1 MGNYSADRDEL
12 NQRLKEYD
20 DVAEAW
26 NESEAKFSRSYDG
39 IYDRVNIET
48 DMEKNAVKN
57 YWNGMVSAD
66 EKAAKGFKEVTRGLS
81 NLNATMD
88 AFIEELGSGGTN
100 LDKLNLTRLQEAV
113 FSDDALFATILAK
126 MEAGVS
132 MTSSEQE
139 LLYQYLQNHY
149 LTDEKREQI
158 NALINM
164 LTEQNVDELQSHLN
178 DHVLVSEETLIS
190 EIALIEAYLYS
201 GNLRVTD
208 YMKVESDRLGL
219 ENTSYIKRLIMYKKM
234 LKEHKKNIEQINL
247 EAGGDLPFLV
257 QVNDLSLAEVNN
269 RVHVINSELIVSI
282 SKYANEEVRESFLD
296 LQQPIPNTSL
306 VDVNVTYYMG
316 DNAVSNL
323 NSDDTAEMEEYKR
336 KHATYF
342 IGGKVVELAMDIT
355 TKSVFQ
361 PVVLINEYQ
370 SEKQELNKQ
379 ITIGNATSS
388 ASNLN
393 MEMVIVESGY
403 FNENDTWVEVLPTNS
418 TYAILERWEQTH
430 QMNSDIPFPKEYID
444 QQQWDKVSDFYND
457 STDQFEAVHNSLSN
471 YIKSAYLPKD
481 KEIEEIIKNNIE

>member
-1 MGNYSADRDEL
+1 MGNYNADRDEL
-12 NQRLKEYD
+12 SQRLQEYE

-26 NESEAKFSRSYDG
+26 NERQAQFSRSYGG

-57 YWNGMVSAD
+57 FWNGMVSAD
-66 EKAAKGFKEVTRGLS
+66 KNAAEGFEQVTHGLS
-81 NLNATMD
+81 NLNTTMD
-88 AFIEELGSGGTN
+88 AFIEELGSGGAN

-113 FSDDALFATILAK
+113 FSDDALFANILAK

-158 NALINM
+158 NALIDM

-178 DHVLVSEETLIS
+178 HHVLVSEEALIT

-201 GNLRVTD
+201 GNMRVTD
-208 YMKVESDRLGL
+208 HMKVESDRLGFD
-219 ENTSYIKRLIMYKKM
+219 EIDYVKIMKMYKKL
-234 LKEHKKNIEQINL
+234 LKEYKKNIEQINL
-247 EAGGDLPFLV
+247 EGEKLPFLV
-257 QVNDLSLAEVNN
+257 RVNDLSLEEVNN

-282 SKYANEEVRESFLD
+282 SKYADEEFREVFLD
-296 LQQPIPNTSL
+296 MELPFPNMVL
-306 VDVNVTYYMG
+306 IDVNVNYYMG

-323 NSDDTAEMEEYKR
+323 NRDDTAEMEAYKR

-342 IGGKVVELAMDIT
+342 IGGKVMELATDIT

-361 PVVLINEYQ
+361 PVVMINEYQ
-370 SEKQELNKQ
+370 IEKQELNKQ
-379 ITIGNATSS
+379 ITIGNAVSS

-393 MEMVIVESGY
+393 MEMLIVESGD
-403 FNENDTWVEVLPTNS
+403 FIESNTWVEVLPTNS
-418 TYAILERWEQTH
+418 TYTILERWEQTH
-430 QMNSDIPFPKEYID
+430 QMNSDIPFPKEYINE
-444 QQQWDKVSDFYND
+444 QQWDKVSNFYND
-457 STDQFEAVHNSLSN
+457 STDQFEAVHRDLSD
-471 YIKSAYLPKD
+471 YIKSGYLS
-481 KEIEEIIKNNIE
+481 EEVTIEDMIKNNVE